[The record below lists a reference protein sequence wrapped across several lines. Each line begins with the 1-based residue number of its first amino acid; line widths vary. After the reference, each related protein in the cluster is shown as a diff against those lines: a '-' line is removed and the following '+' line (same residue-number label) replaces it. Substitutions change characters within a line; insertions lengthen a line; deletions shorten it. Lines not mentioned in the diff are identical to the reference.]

1 MATNTYVALDK
12 KTISTAVSTIEFTSI
27 PQGYTDL
34 IIIAKPKT
42 TETSYL
48 NMRLNS
54 DTGSNYSRTTLS
66 GSGSTVS
73 SERRSNQ
80 TQGFTDYNESISTN
94 FNYINI
100 LHFMNYANTTTYKTI
115 LCRAGTADGGSGSTV
130 VLWRSTSAITTIQLR
145 SNAGNF
151 DVGSTFSLYGIAAA
165 SVGAKAT
172 GGVISSDDNYWY
184 HTFYNSG
191 TFTPSQSLS
200 AQVLAV
206 GGGGGGGGNIGAG
219 GGAGAM
225 TTFNTTSSLSSG
237 VAYTCTVG
245 ASAPG
250 GSGSANGTQGNTTS
264 FAGSGFTTIT
274 ALGGGR
280 GPQSGSGFAG
290 GSGSGGAPQNPSS
303 TPGSASGPNTNAGGI
318 GYYTY
323 PYYAAGGGGG
333 ATAVGGNGTSGAS
346 FGGNGGAGYTISNI
360 DSALPNTKIFGSMT
374 VIASGGGGSG
384 VRPDGSGAP
393 QTGGTGG
400 TGAGNGGFS
409 TTNATSATSYGSG
422 GGGGTWTNFSTGN
435 GGSGQQGII
444 VVRYAKA

>member
-1 MATNTYVALDK
+1 MPTNTYVELDK
-12 KTISTAVSTIEFTSI
+12 VTVGTATNIVTFSSI
-27 PQGYTDL
+27 PGTYTDL
-34 IIIAKPKT
+34 RIVINGTAAS
-42 TETSYL
+42 TSYCTL
-48 NMRLNS
+48 RFNG
-54 DTGSNYSRTTLS
+54 DTGSSYSNTEIVGDGTTAGTYRN
-66 GSGSTVS
+66 GSGVYAYTGSIYTAQTNNLIDIFGYSNSTTFKS
-73 SERRSNQ
+73 FFHKADN
-80 TQGFTDYNESISTN
+80 
-94 FNYINI
+94 
-100 LHFMNYANTTTYKTI
+100 
-115 LCRAGTADGGSGSTV
+115 AGNSVKQSVG
-130 VLWRSTSAITTIQLR
+130 LWRSTSAITSITVGTGG
-145 SNAGNF
+145 ATNF
-151 DVGSTFSLYGIAAA
+151 NTGTTFSLYGIATA

-172 GGVISSDDNYWY
+172 GGVISSDSNYWY

-225 TTFNTTSSLSSG
+225 TTFSTTSSLSSG
-237 VAYTCTVG
+237 IPYTCTVG

-250 GSGSANGTQGNTTS
+250 GVGSANGTQGNTTS

-290 GSGSGGAPQNPSS
+290 GSGSGAAPGGSPA
-303 TPGSASGPNTNAGGI
+303 GSASGPNTNAGGSS
-318 GYYTY
+318 YYVY
-323 PYYAAGGGGG
+323 PIYSAGGGGG
-333 ATAVGGNGTSGAS
+333 ATAVGGNGSTSSAI
-346 FGGNGGAGYTISNI
+346 GGNGGAGYTISNI
-360 DSALPNTKIFGSMT
+360 DSALPDTGIFGSMT

-384 VRPDGSGAP
+384 VRPDGSGNP

-409 TTNATSATSYGSG
+409 TTNATDATSYGSG